1 MKKWDG
7 FDSAIVGT
15 ASVWNGKERVEV
27 LVYDIYKMVEQLV
40 IRDGMSADEAI
51 EYIDFNIENVYIGKD
66 TPIIVWE
73 YNDE

>member
-1 MKKWDG
+1 MKKWYG
-7 FDSAIVGT
+7 FDSAIIGT

>member
-7 FDSAIVGT
+7 FDSAIIG
-15 ASVWNGKERVEV
+15 ACSVWQNNERVEV

-40 IRDGMSADEAI
+40 IRDGMSADEAL